1 MAMDFTSTITD
12 FDQQQFDSLDRAAG
26 FASSYSR
33 LRQKEADPRWVSR
46 YLGWFDDCLLKA
58 AIPVYRP
65 RMKSWPDMAYDP
77 RSWNLPDG
85 AGDECS
91 PEASL
96 MVGGCSDRRTGLH
109 ADAEARTPG
118 QLRRLLVE
126 LARAAADEDRC
137 LVFPYMY
144 TDARD
149 ALALA
154 TDDRIAWAELG
165 REAHVFGLSDPQ
177 WESRLPSKVR
187 NTLRRDQRKIAA
199 VPMTVGEASWNEVHS
214 WAAELISSHMAGK
227 GNQEITEFVS
237 LRYSDME
244 SNPDVGLMAFT
255 AQSAGLR
262 GVQTILLWQGE
273 MEVYEV
279 GLTGDDSDER
289 FALYVNLLFHL
300 PFRYAQAR
308 GIDHI
313 RLGSKSETPKA
324 ARGAVFENYYGGVLG
339 LDETKRLALDSK
351 VDAWNR

>member
-1 MAMDFTSTITD
+1 MAIDFTLTITD
-12 FDQQQFDSLDRAAG
+12 FDQQQFDSLDRRAG

-33 LRQKEADPRWVSR
+33 LRQKELDPRWLSR
-46 YLGWFDDCLLKA
+46 YLGWFDGHLLRA

-65 RMKSWPDMAYDP
+65 RMKSWPDPAYDP

-91 PEASL
+91 PGASL
-96 MVGGCSDRRTGLH
+96 MVGGCGDRRTGLH

-118 QLRRLLVE
+118 RLRRLLVE
-126 LARAAADEDRC
+126 LAGVAAEEDRC

-144 TDARD
+144 TPAKE
-149 ALALA
+149 ALAA
-154 TDDRIAWAELG
+154 AAEDRIAWAGLG

-187 NTLRRDQRKIAA
+187 NTLRRDQRKIAT
-199 VPMTVGEASWNEVHS
+199 VPMTVGEASWGEVHS

-227 GNQEITEFVS
+227 GHQEISEFVS
-237 LRYSDME
+237 LRYSDLE
-244 SNPDVGLMAFT
+244 SDPDVGLMAFT
-255 AQSAGLR
+255 AESAGLR

-300 PFRYAQAR
+300 PFQYAQAR

-313 RLGSKSETPKA
+313 RLGSMAETPKA
-324 ARGAVFENYYGGVLG
+324 ARGAVFEDYYGGVLS
-339 LDETKRLALDSK
+339 LDETKRLARGSK
-351 VDAWNR
+351 D